1 MLKKCSKCREE
12 KEICLF
18 SKNKSKKDGLD
29 CKCKECDKYLRLVNQ
44 ERIKRYRKQN
54 EKKHREYLKEYRKK
68 NKDLLAKK
76 KKEDYLLNKE
86 KIAEKR
92 KKWYEKNKDI
102 VIKKQVERQRN
113 KRQTDP
119 IYKFK
124 KNARSL
130 INHSF
135 KRGTNQFSKKAKTEQ
150 ILGCTI
156 EEFRSYIESK
166 FTEGMSFKNHGE
178 WHLDHIIPL
187 SIAITEEEI
196 IKLNHYSNFQPLW
209 AEDNLK
215 KSNKI
220 I

>member
-1 MLKKCSKCREE
+1 MLKKCIKCREE
-12 KEICLF
+12 KGICLF

-29 CKCKECDKYLRLVNQ
+29 SKCKECDKYLRLLNQ

-86 KIAEKR
+86 KIAER
-92 KKWYEKNKDI
+92 SKKWYKKNKDI
-102 VIKKQVERQRN
+102 VIKKQTERQRN

-124 KNARSL
+124 KNVRSL
-130 INHSF
+130 IHHSF
-135 KRGTNQFSKKAKTEQ
+135 KRGTNQFSKKAKTEL
-150 ILGCTI
+150 ILGCNI
-156 EEFRSYIESK
+156 EEFMIHIEK
-166 FTEGMSFKNHGE
+166 QFIDDMSFDNHGK

-187 SIAITEEEI
+187 ALASTKEEV